1 MQFLLKLTDTVSR
14 IILWGFALSVIFLAI
29 MTSLLRYYLPQA
41 NHYREP
47 LLELISKQ
55 SSYRIQAEEISAQ
68 WQFFKPDIRLQGV
81 AIEQAISG
89 QKISLDYLRVQ
100 VNIAKTLL
108 PSVWNLT
115 LWPRSAMTP
124 MEPTPKDTHTGSMEL
139 HSRLC
144 WWQPCSR
151 RSTPMPA

>member
-14 IILWGFALSVIFLAI
+14 INLRGFALSVIFLAI

-100 VNIAKTLL
+100 VNIAKTLFYRQL
-108 PSVWNLT
+108 YIDTLEADNLDIV
-115 LWPRSAMTP
+115 LAQNAQRS
-124 MEPTPKDTHTGSMEL
+124 EEHTSEL
-139 HSRLC
+139 QSR
-144 WWQPCSR
+144 P
-151 RSTPMPA
+151 